1 MFLFKNN
8 NNGIPKSPEHF
19 SNEDFQI
26 CSENLD
32 VGQFDI
38 QNDNKVIN
46 ENHFNFDD
54 NNIVEDSIVN
64 EDVVDN
70 IEDEV
75 IDNPEDDAEEY
86 EVVED
91 EDDDGECMYILTI
104 DNTPFYYEKD
114 LNEAKSKLFSL
125 CRRLNKDNNSEYK
138 GSFIRENETL
148 YECMN
153 LSVVRNYDFVLFN
166 LHSTLHELKIFKV
179 VNYFN

>member
-32 VGQFDI
+32 AGQYDI
-38 QNDNKVIN
+38 QDGNEVINEVIN

-54 NNIVEDSIVN
+54 NAVVEDSIIDEELEDDEVID
-64 EDVVDN
+64 EDVVD
-70 IEDEV
+70 
-75 IDNPEDDAEEY
+75 EDDG
-86 EVVED
+86 D
-91 EDDDGECMYILTI
+91 ENNEFMYILTI
-104 DNTPFYYEKD
+104 DNTPFFYEKD
-114 LNEAKSKLFSL
+114 LEEAKIKLFSL
-125 CRRLNKDNNSEYK
+125 CRRLNKKHNYDYK

-148 YECMN
+148 HEYMN

-179 VNYFN
+179 STVSTV